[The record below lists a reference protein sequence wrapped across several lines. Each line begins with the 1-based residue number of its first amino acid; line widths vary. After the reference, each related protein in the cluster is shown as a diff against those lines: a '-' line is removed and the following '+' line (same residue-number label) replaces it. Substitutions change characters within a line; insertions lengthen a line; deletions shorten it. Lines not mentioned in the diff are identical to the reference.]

1 MKSNLEYLVVWA
13 EKIIVMKLGM
23 IEVNIGNDKGARN
36 NGEDTRETRKLE
48 TDWCVY
54 MRRDF
59 SSVAQSCPTLCNP
72 MNRSTPGFPVHHK
85 LPEFTQTHVH
95 RVSDA
100 IQPSYPLSSLSPP
113 APNPYVGRVIIHTL
127 ALLEGRWW
135 YGRLQEIEL
144 EKKGKQAHRDPS
156 ESGKG
161 LIPYLRG
168 SGWTK
173 KF

>member
-36 NGEDTRETRKLE
+36 SGEDTRKTRKLE

-54 MRRDF
+54 MRRDL
-59 SSVAQSCPTLCNP
+59 SSVTQSCPTLCDP
-72 MNRSTPGFPVHHK
+72 MNRSMPGFPVHHQ
-85 LPEFTQTHVH
+85 LLEFTQIHVD

-100 IQPSYPLSSLSPP
+100 IQPSHPLLSPSPP
-113 APNPYVGRVIIHTL
+113 APNPYVRRVIIHTL
-127 ALLEGRWW
+127 ALLEGRW
-135 YGRLQEIEL
+135 YGRLQETEL
-144 EKKGKQAHRDPS
+144 EKKGKQTHRDPS
-156 ESGKG
+156 ESSKG
-161 LIPYLRG
+161 LLPYLRS